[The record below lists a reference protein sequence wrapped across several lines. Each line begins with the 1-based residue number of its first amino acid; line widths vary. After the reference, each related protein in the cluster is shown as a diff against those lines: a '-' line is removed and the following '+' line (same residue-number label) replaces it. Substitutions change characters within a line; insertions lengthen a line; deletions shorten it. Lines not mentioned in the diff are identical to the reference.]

1 MDDNIEIDIDFSLS
15 EDSLE
20 TSETDNNLPEDPIE
34 SPEKISCALCVT
46 RKQGKSMVNL
56 T

>member
-1 MDDNIEIDIDFSLS
+1 MDDNTEIDIDYSHS

-20 TSETDNNLPEDPIE
+20 TSENDQIIPEDPIE